1 MGLEL
6 RLGVEVVVAAI
17 ALAQTQEHG
26 VRHEGGKND
35 QQDDALEG
43 GELSAR
49 VGEQHEQQHGGDAH
63 GDFEALGV
71 TCEGQS
77 RDDGAHT

>member
-35 QQDDALEG
+35 QG